1 MKRTLMYNIGNSLG
15 KFFLCCNGGISTVG
29 IENIPDNQAVI
40 IMPNH
45 VSYLDPSAVGA
56 YCKRQVFFMAKS
68 ELFKYPILGDLLRS
82 VGAFPVS
89 RGTADRASIKKAF
102 ELLKDNRVLNIFP
115 EGRRS
120 EDGNLN
126 SIQKGAVMIALK
138 SKAVVIPVAVIGS
151 EKCLSAQKK
160 GFHRCKVKVVY
171 GKPLVTEDLLDLD
184 SNEAFAVFSIRWTE
198 AVNKMKETGRPV
210 DEKLINNCEL

>member
-1 MKRTLMYNIGNSLG
+1 MYNIGNSLG
-15 KFFLCCNGGISTVG
+15 KFFLFCNGGISAVG
-29 IENIPDNQAVI
+29 LENVPDNQAVI

-89 RGTADRASIKKAF
+89 RGTADRASIKRAF
-102 ELLKDNRVLNIFP
+102 ELLKDKKVLNIFP
-115 EGRRS
+115 EGGRS
-120 EDGNLN
+120 KSGDLCP
-126 SIQKGAVMIALK
+126 IQKGAVMIALK
-138 SKAVVIPVAVIGS
+138 SRAVVIPVAVIGS
-151 EKCLSAQKK
+151 EKCLSVQNK

-171 GKPLVTEDLLDLD
+171 GKPICTEDLWDLD
-184 SNEAFAVFSIRWTE
+184 SNEAFTVFSTRWTE
-198 AVNKMKETGRPV
+198 AVSKMKETGNPV
-210 DEKLINNCEL
+210 LI